1 MLNIV
6 LEYDQYIVGLVGLSK
21 FCPALG
27 HHNFLR
33 ELLLSSNS
41 FGDEG
46 AEILFSN
53 LLKGEG
59 CILERLSLDNCQLVT
74 CQWARHLPELDRLHT
89 LSFSNNRIT
98 DVGLAE
104 ICQYGEKCFNI
115 RHLNIAMNCF
125 GEKAMSIGS
134 LIQFNPGILNLNV
147 SGNRMEMESVEA
159 IAFGLVQNSTMRRLD
174 MTSCALYPESALKLC
189 KSLLVNEVTDLVLAQ
204 NPIDEGIQ
212 QNSREYVFH
221 NQHLFGSD
229 HFTSGMK
236 IFVCDFLIPKRNFIF
251 PRCPRRLRT
260 H

>member
-174 MTSCALYPESALKLC
+174 MTSCALYP
-189 KSLLVNEVTDLVLAQ
+189 
-204 NPIDEGIQ
+204 
-212 QNSREYVFH
+212 
-221 NQHLFGSD
+221 
-229 HFTSGMK
+229 
-236 IFVCDFLIPKRNFIF
+236 
-251 PRCPRRLRT
+251 
-260 H
+260 